1 MRQAM
6 LTIGT
11 LCLAVVVVGVMQGRA
26 DAQVAKVTFIQGTVE
41 HLPAGQAK
49 YLSSSVGIAL
59 NEGFRVRT
67 GKRSRAEIRF
77 TNNNVVT
84 LSQLSECIIHNV
96 RDMDLAKGKMRGE
109 YSSAARVRSGST
121 VANITGTVLII
132 ESVLEDDG
140 SVTSLLN
147 YVAGDPRKPL
157 NQQGLDILTPD
168 GRVTIQ
174 PGVSMRFN
182 TRPPAMGTPI
192 DRSVDE
198 SPNRP
203 PPPDRFHRGDAPPE
217 RFVEFIIDHN
227 LAGNNIP
234 NAIINNIVGT
244 DAQVNLRLDPIQRQQ
259 DTTFNELTEPEAKL
273 VARNLGRFV
282 EAPPVEPPGGGTGD
296 VGVIVTSPVGPN
308 HPRWVRAVKRSPAA
322 PEGLGGVPNYFAP
335 RFDSSIFLFK
345 GEGSNRSISAF
356 LRERGVIGGVYWE
369 FAVTPSNFFD
379 PTTGSTRSDLDVT
392 DAFLVVKNKRWGALT
407 VGRQRFLKGPIQ
419 NTIIGTLQ
427 RQGGRD
433 IQDAITFS
441 PKLSNKRVN
450 LDLSYIIDAFP
461 GGLATAVSGTQ
472 PGAYARLQYQAN
484 FGTFGVNV
492 AGNSLAPKTGVTGDF
507 SVPLIKNQLDFY
519 GEVGTDTFRRDVRT
533 FGVYFPGLY
542 EKYNVDV
549 FIEYTSLKDFGL
561 PNEWLLRI
569 YPRIN
574 QNLSALIAVD
584 KESGGE
590 TRIGVGLAIGL
601 GRERR

>member
-1 MRQAM
+1 MRQLA
-6 LTIGT
+6 LIVGT
-11 LCLAVVVVGVMQGRA
+11 LGVAVVVIGTTPGRVE
-26 DAQVAKVTFIQGTVE
+26 AQVAKITFIQGVVE
-41 HLPAGQAK
+41 HLPTGQAK
-49 YLSSSVGIAL
+49 YLTSSVGVAL

-77 TNNNVVT
+77 ANNNVVT
-84 LSQLSECIIHNV
+84 LSQLAECLIHNV
-96 RDMDLAKGKMRGE
+96 RDMDLTRGKMRGE

-132 ESVLEDDG
+132 ESILEDDG
-140 SVTSLLN
+140 SVTSVIN

-157 NQQGLDILTPD
+157 NQQGLDVLTPD
-168 GRVTIQ
+168 GRVTIP
-174 PGVSMRFN
+174 PGVSVRFN

-198 SPNRP
+198 SPHRP
-203 PPPDRFHRGDAPPE
+203 PPAERFRRGDAPPE
-217 RFVEFIIDHN
+217 RFVELIIDHH

-234 NAIINNIVGT
+234 NAAIHNTVGT
-244 DAQVNLRLDPIQRQQ
+244 DTQVNLRLDSMQRQQ
-259 DTTFNELTEPEAKL
+259 DTTFNHLTEPEAVS

-282 EAPPVEPPGGGTGD
+282 EVPPPEPSDGDTGD
-296 VGVIVTSPVGPN
+296 VGVIVNSPVGPN
-308 HPRWVRAVKRSPAA
+308 HPRWRRPVKRSPAV

-335 RFDSSIFLFK
+335 RFDSSLFLFK
-345 GEGSNRSISAF
+345 GEGSNRSLSAF

-392 DAFLVVKNKRWGALT
+392 DAFVVIKNNRWGSLT
-407 VGRQRFLKGPIQ
+407 IGRQRFLKGPIQ

-441 PKLSNKRVN
+441 PKFSNKRVS

-461 GGLATAVSGTQ
+461 SGLATAVSGTQ
-472 PGAYARLQYQAN
+472 PGAYGRLQYQAN
-484 FGTFGVNV
+484 CGTFGVNV
-492 AGNSLAPKTGVTGDF
+492 AGNSLAPQTGVTGDF
-507 SVPLIKNQLDFY
+507 SVPLIRNQLDFY
-519 GEVGTDTFRRDVRT
+519 GEIGTDTFSRDVRT

-542 EKYNVDV
+542 QKYNVDV
-549 FIEYTSLKDFGL
+549 FIERTSLKDFGL

-584 KESGGE
+584 KESGGD

-601 GRERR
+601 GRGRR